1 MDLVSMYPEY
11 LRLFTRDDYAAAFE
25 RYCGDCADFFAGLTV
40 ESVEAEVG
48 KLMEYTDGLLLRRPG
63 RRTRCFDLRSFFC
76 VYLCPAAVA
85 FGTEAAR
92 RFAEGLADAWNGKH
106 PEFHLEAGAYED
118 IAKGFRTKPFGISF

>member
-1 MDLVSMYPEY
+1 MRTVSMYPEY

-25 RYCGDCADFFAGLTV
+25 RYRGDCAEFFEGLTE

-48 KLMEYTDGLLLRRPG
+48 KLMEYADGLLRRRLG
-63 RRTRCFDLRSFFC
+63 QRTRCFDLRSFFC
-76 VYLCPAAVA
+76 VYLCPAAIA
-85 FGTEAAR
+85 FGTEAAQH
-92 RFAEGLADAWNGKH
+92 FAERLAEAWNEKY